1 MRGSAGRGRITLGVA
16 ALLLALAAISCGGN
30 ESARPCAD
38 GQAACEPRDVSGV
51 NLFGSQG
58 GAAAFTPQ
66 ETPTIEETLEKGLR
80 LAEASPVQIAL
91 RGTAAADS
99 VRCDWRGVARTLD
112 QREEAI
118 RFWLELD
125 EDAALPSA
133 AEVERRFLAELAP
146 TDSFAPALPE
156 TAKANFLALARGG
169 ETNDYMFLTCFADY
183 AVHEY
188 MVGSG
193 PTRITIAYDR
203 MGETRSYGLYV
214 RAHAAG
220 EFGSAPL
227 LTASQSQLSLE
238 RMIAD
243 AVSGLTDAIGRR
255 ESIVLLAPMGAH
267 NAISVEAWQ
276 AVEQWDLQRAADGTV
291 SAVRYGVPQ
300 GDPEYSLPY
309 ADLKRRVATAA
320 GSDAFAGK
328 RIANASGIT
337 QYYRDIGAYGDITP
351 GDGET
356 ATFTPAQPPP
366 RCGSAVANHA
376 SKPRPRP
383 SCFALPPPRCGSA
396 VANHAANPGLVQ
408 DCMALLAAKDE
419 LRGTRALNWSESRAI
434 ADWDGVKTTG
444 TPARVTQVRLV
455 ARRFTGTIPPSLG
468 KLPALTRLFLNGNEL
483 TGTIPPSLGDL
494 AALEQLRLNDND
506 LTGAL
511 PAELGELANL
521 RELWI
526 SDNDLT
532 GAIPSELGSLSKLE
546 VLSLLN
552 NGLTGSVPSELGSLS
567 KLTQLSLS
575 NNALT
580 GSIPTEL
587 TNLRS
592 LAWLRLGGNALTG
605 CVPSSLRSVA
615 DHDLHRLRG
624 FSDC

>member
-1 MRGSAGRGRITLGVA
+1 MNLTIISILRTAAAVALLPLA
-16 ALLLALAAISCGGN
+16 ALACAAPTPTIAPTATPTPEPVPTCDNG
-30 ESARPCAD
+30 RAD
-38 GQAACEPRDVSGV
+38 CSPRDVSGISV
-51 NLFGSQG
+51 VAGLASG
-58 GAAAFTPQ
+58 GAAFDLEI
-66 ETPTIEETLEKGLR
+66 ETPSIEEVLEKGYLTSAR
-80 LAEASPVQIAL
+80 SPVHIAA
-91 RGTAAADS
+91 RGVAQPRTF
-99 VRCDWRGVARTLD
+99 RCDWRGLARTAG
-112 QREEAI
+112 QREDSI
-118 RFWLELD
+118 RFWLGID
-125 EDAALPSA
+125 EDETLPSDTELRRQFMTYVNDME
-133 AEVERRFLAELAP
+133 EVFRPTWEANISAMVDGGLNTDYVFLICYAQYTVIEYLLGAGPRNVIVAYETGNRAP
-146 TDSFAPALPE
+146 
-156 TAKANFLALARGG
+156 
-169 ETNDYMFLTCFADY
+169 
-183 AVHEY
+183 
-188 MVGSG
+188 
-193 PTRITIAYDR
+193 
-203 MGETRSYGLYV
+203 SYGLYSRV
-214 RAHAAG
+214 YAVGALGDGEQLSESELTALRDEIAVEAASELEKSAG
-220 EFGSAPL
+220 NRESVVFLAPL
-227 LTASQSQLSLE
+227 GANAT
-238 RMIAD
+238 IA
-243 AVSGLTDAIGRR
+243 
-255 ESIVLLAPMGAH
+255 
-267 NAISVEAWQ
+267 VEAWQ
-276 AVEQWDLQRAADGTV
+276 VVEQWDMQRDDDGTV
-291 SAVRYGVPQ
+291 NAVRYGVPQ
-300 GDPEYSLPY
+300 SDPEYSLPY
-309 ADLKRRVATAA
+309 ADLKRRVTTAA

-376 SKPRPRP
+376 
-383 SCFALPPPRCGSA
+383 
-396 VANHAANPGLVQ
+396 ANPGLVQ

-434 ADWDGVKTTG
+434 ADWDGVRTTG

-511 PAELGELANL
+511 PSELGELANL
-521 RELWI
+521 SELWI
-526 SDNDLT
+526 SDNALT

-552 NGLTGSVPSELGSLS
+552 NGLTGSIPSELGSLS

-587 TNLRS
+587 ANLRS

-605 CVPSSLRSVA
+605 CIPSSLRSVA
-615 DHDLHRLRG
+615 DHDLHRIRAL
-624 FSDC
+624 SAC

>member
-1 MRGSAGRGRITLGVA
+1 MSTSIISILRLGAAG
-16 ALLLALAAISCGGN
+16 ALLPLATLA
-30 ESARPCAD
+30 CAAPAPTIAPTATPTPAPTATPTPEPVPTCD
-38 GQAACEPRDVSGV
+38 NGRANCSPRDVSGISV
-51 NLFGSQG
+51 VAGLSSG
-58 GAAAFTPQ
+58 GAAFDIAI
-66 ETPTIEETLEKGLR
+66 ETPSIEEVLEKGYLTSAR
-80 LAEASPVQIAL
+80 SPVHIAA
-91 RGTAAADS
+91 RGVAQPRTF
-99 VRCDWRGVARTLD
+99 RCDWRGLARTAG
-112 QREEAI
+112 QREDAI
-118 RFWLELD
+118 RFWLGID
-125 EDAALPSA
+125 EDETLPSDTELRRQFMTYVNDME
-133 AEVERRFLAELAP
+133 EVFRPTWEANISAMVDGGLNTEYVFLICYAQYTVIEYLLGAGPRNVSVAYETGNRAP
-146 TDSFAPALPE
+146 
-156 TAKANFLALARGG
+156 
-169 ETNDYMFLTCFADY
+169 
-183 AVHEY
+183 
-188 MVGSG
+188 
-193 PTRITIAYDR
+193 
-203 MGETRSYGLYV
+203 SYGLYSRSYAV
-214 RAHAAG
+214 GALGDDEQLSESELTALRDEIAVEAAAELERSAG
-220 EFGSAPL
+220 NRESVVFLAPL
-227 LTASQSQLSLE
+227 GANATV
-238 RMIAD
+238 
-243 AVSGLTDAIGRR
+243 AV
-255 ESIVLLAPMGAH
+255 ES
-267 NAISVEAWQ
+267 WQ
-276 AVEQWDLQRAADGTV
+276 VVEQWDIQLQLSFSSDPTRL
-291 SAVRYGVPQ
+291 AVRYGVPQ
-300 GDPEYSLPY
+300 DDPEYSLPY

-376 SKPRPRP
+376 
-383 SCFALPPPRCGSA
+383 
-396 VANHAANPGLVQ
+396 ANPGLVQ
-408 DCMALLAAKDE
+408 DCMVLLAAKDE
-419 LRGTRALNWSESRAI
+419 LRGTRSLNWSESLAI

-455 ARRFTGTIPPSLG
+455 ARRFTGTIPSSLG

-483 TGTIPPSLGDL
+483 TGTIPPELGGL

-526 SDNDLT
+526 SDNALT

-552 NGLTGSVPSELGSLS
+552 NGLTGSIPSELGSLS

-587 TNLRS
+587 ANLRS

-624 FSDC
+624 FSNC

>member
-1 MRGSAGRGRITLGVA
+1 MVHVIRMHALAGCI
-16 ALLLALAAISCGGN
+16 ALLGALACGDG
-30 ESARPCAD
+30 EQARQTADLPCASED
-38 GQAACEPRDVSGV
+38 ASCAPRDVSEIDVISGGV
-51 NLFGSQG
+51 AQ
-58 GAAAFTPQ
+58 GAASGPYPDAPSV
-66 ETPTIEETLEKGLR
+66 EGVLEKGPLESGQ
-80 LAEASPVQIAL
+80 APVHIAI
-91 RGTAAADS
+91 RGIAQPES
-99 VRCDWRGVARTLD
+99 VRCDWHGIARTLGY
-112 QREEAI
+112 RENEI
-118 RFWLELD
+118 RFWLAID
-125 EDAALPSA
+125 EDEALPSPT
-133 AEVERRFLAELAP
+133 EVERRLMTHVNGMRA
-146 TDSFAPALPE
+146 DHRPE
-156 TAKANFLALARGG
+156 WTAWASALANGG
-169 ETNDYMFLTCFADY
+169 VSSEYNRLKCYADY
-183 AVHEY
+183 AIQNYVL
-188 MVGSG
+188 GNG
-193 PTRITIAYDR
+193 PRALTVAYDR
-203 MGETRSYGLYV
+203 QERGPSYGLYS

-220 EFGSAPL
+220 AYRGADKLAESEFATALAETAYEAAEELKQAVGSRQSVVF
-227 LTASQSQLSLE
+227 LT
-238 RMIAD
+238 
-243 AVSGLTDAIGRR
+243 
-255 ESIVLLAPMGAH
+255 PMGAFGPV
-267 NAISVEAWQ
+267 AVEAWQ
-276 AVEQWDLQRAADGTV
+276 AVDQWDLQRADDGTV
-291 SAVRYGVPQ
+291 NAVRYGVPQ
-300 GDPEYSLPY
+300 DDPEYSLPY

-356 ATFTPAQPPP
+356 TTFTPAQ
-366 RCGSAVANHA
+366 
-376 SKPRPRP
+376 
-383 SCFALPPPRCGSA
+383 PPPRCGSA

-419 LRGTRALNWSESRAI
+419 LRGTRSLNWSESLAI

-455 ARRFTGTIPPSLG
+455 ARRFTGTIPSSLG

-506 LTGAL
+506 LTGSL

-526 SDNDLT
+526 SDNALT

-552 NGLTGSVPSELGSLS
+552 NDLTGSIPSELGSLS

-587 TNLRS
+587 TNLPS

-605 CVPSSLRSVA
+605 CIPSSLRSVA
-615 DHDLHRLRG
+615 DHDLHRLRALAA
-624 FSDC
+624 C